1 MGHRYLG
8 LVLGWRRFCP
18 FTAHALQLWVGLP
31 AKCSTT
37 RAHQCCISLRRESP
51 GLGWGCAMLQLR
63 QLRSAPVP
71 CRAGGIWHP
80 HPFSHPGT
88 GDRTSMCM
96 AMEAQG
102 QNEAISLCRSAG
114 DMRCL
119 PAFPSFV
126 LHTPASRDKAAGP
139 RGQGGAGGD
148 MTL

>member
-1 MGHRYLG
+1 
-8 LVLGWRRFCP
+8 
-18 FTAHALQLWVGLP
+18 
-31 AKCSTT
+31 
-37 RAHQCCISLRRESP
+37 
-51 GLGWGCAMLQLR
+51 
-63 QLRSAPVP
+63 
-71 CRAGGIWHP
+71 
-80 HPFSHPGT
+80 
-88 GDRTSMCM
+88 MCM

-114 DMRCL
+114 DR